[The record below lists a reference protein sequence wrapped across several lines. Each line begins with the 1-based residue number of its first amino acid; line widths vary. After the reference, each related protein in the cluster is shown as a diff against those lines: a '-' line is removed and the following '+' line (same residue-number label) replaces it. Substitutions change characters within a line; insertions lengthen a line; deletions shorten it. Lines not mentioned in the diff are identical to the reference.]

1 MKSDAITVELRL
13 SAKAESKV
21 KAFADITI
29 PLGDDGTHNPGF
41 LSTRWRRAPPEA
53 YESCAKGQ
61 AGLVRHS
68 TAERKNSVVC
78 RRGST
83 RRVRPKNESLE
94 IVGGAVLRASRAVQD
109 ESKSVRA
116 TSCPLSRPATRRAR
130 PELPWVLLRMLRA
143 ETKSGVSE
151 N

>member
-83 RRVRPKNESLE
+83 RRVRAKNESLE
-94 IVGGAVLRASRAVQD
+94 VVGVASQGIEGSSGRGANQCGQRAAHSLDPRRDEHVLN
-109 ESKSVRA
+109 
-116 TSCPLSRPATRRAR
+116 C
-130 PELPWVLLRMLRA
+130 
-143 ETKSGVSE
+143 SGCS
-151 N
+151 